1 MRVEVARPE
10 KTRNISGED
19 AVEPERDS
27 NLKAKKKGKRKANK
41 VDGVIPGF
49 ELPEGR
55 KVKRGW
61 TEPANTAGGS
71 KALKVTGEK
80 SKKKSSKAKSAFS
93 DGPECLFKTKLP
105 ANTPDLGKSSAM
117 DGKGRK
123 RKRGESSRDV
133 VVHEFSKTTKHA
145 TFLKESQG
153 GSGKKNAFEYIEGK
167 GWVDED
173 GNIVESGPP
182 SRRTQSASGKGKT
195 SQQSDES
202 AGVVSSME
210 SKAGD
215 IPCLQSESPGAAVD
229 EEQDHKNSSSS
240 EASSSS
246 EEGSESGESSN
257 RFPES
262 AKNQSMEES
271 GIHSPMEGVA
281 TSQTQ
286 VTSASNSAPA
296 PAVHPL
302 EALFKRPKKAAFTS
316 TPKKPTLEV
325 STSFT
330 FFGDTPNGE
339 PENPVF
345 LMPQTPFTQQDFRAR
360 RQRSAAPT
368 PDTAAPGKTFG
379 DVWTRVGRSG
389 ESDDSDDNDDDDH
402 NDNDEMKGLGIESG
416 SLQKKSESPSP
427 NGRAEDKNSGSAGG
441 AKAEET
447 EFQKWFWEHRGENNR
462 AWKRRKREATKE
474 KRREDNKNRLHNY
487 NTRTR
492 A

>member
-1 MRVEVARPE
+1 MRVEVARAE

-19 AVEPERDS
+19 VVGPERDS

-41 VDGVIPGF
+41 ADGVIPGF
-49 ELPEGR
+49 ELPDGR

-61 TEPANTAGGS
+61 TEPANTAGDS
-71 KALKVTGEK
+71 KALKVAGEK

-93 DGPECLFKTKLP
+93 DVPECLFKTKLP
-105 ANTPDLGKSSAM
+105 ANASDLGKSSAA
-117 DGKGRK
+117 DSNARK

-145 TFLKESQG
+145 TFLKESQDTA
-153 GSGKKNAFEYIEGK
+153 GKKTAFEYIDGK

-173 GNIVESGPP
+173 GNVVESGPP
-182 SRRTQSASGKGKT
+182 TRRRRSASGKGET

-202 AGVVSSME
+202 ASIVPVTEG
-210 SKAGD
+210 KAEE
-215 IPCLQSESPGAAVD
+215 IPSLHSESPGAAVD
-229 EEQDHKNSSSS
+229 EEQDHKKSSSS
-240 EASSSS
+240 EASSGS
-246 EEGSESGESSN
+246 EEGSESSVSSN
-257 RFPES
+257 RSS
-262 AKNQSMEES
+262 ASAENQSLEES
-271 GIHSPMEGVA
+271 GKHSPMDGVA

-286 VTSASNSAPA
+286 AISTSNSASA
-296 PAVHPL
+296 PEVHPL
-302 EALFKRPKKAAFTS
+302 EALFKRPKKTTFSS

-330 FFGDTPNGE
+330 FFGDSPNGE

-379 DVWTRVGRSG
+379 DVWTRIGRSH
-389 ESDDSDDNDDDDH
+389 ESDDSDDDDDDDH

-416 SLQKKSESPSP
+416 SLQKKTEPPSP
-427 NGRAEDKNSGSAGG
+427 NGRAETKNSESAGG
-441 AKAEET
+441 ANAEET

-474 KRREDNKNRLHNY
+474 KRREDNRNRLHNY